1 MGKDYIWKESENDK
15 QLKLLRKVSE
25 ETRLSLGYFMFIP
38 GNKLIKAARKREVVK
53 ENSSFKNEVVSMMDL
68 IERKWN

>member
-25 ETRLSLGYFMFIP
+25 ETRLSLGYFMFIH